1 MSGFIEGIDRSQ
13 VTLFPSRMEDWIC
26 DDNPVRIVDVFVDAL
41 DLVECGFERTTPAR
55 TGRPG
60 YEPAVLLKLFIY
72 GYLNRVPSS
81 RRLEREAGRNV
92 ELMWLT
98 GRLAPDHKTIAD
110 FRKSNASAIRKT
122 CARFVELCRRIGVLG
137 GGCVAIDGSK
147 FKAVNN
153 RDRNFTSG
161 KIALRIS
168 HLEESANRYLD
179 EMARIDRQEA
189 RETRNDKVTHLRAKL
204 DRVREEVDR
213 LSGIAQ
219 QLKDTPDGQIS
230 LTDPDA
236 RSMATRGKGTGLVGY
251 NVQTAVDTQ
260 AHLIVAH
267 EVTNVGNDRAQLAPM
282 AQAAKAALNVEELAA
297 IADRGYFS
305 GAEILACH
313 EDGITATVPRPDTSG
328 NRKKGMYV
336 KADFVY
342 DAEADT
348 YTCPTGK
355 VLTYRYARE
364 ERGLMHRRYWQNGCQ
379 NCPIKSRCTTGKE
392 RRITRWEHE
401 HLIDEMYD
409 RMERDPNLMRVRRCT
424 VEHPFGTLKAWM
436 GATHFQMR
444 RLKNVR
450 AEMALHVLAY
460 NIKRMINI
468 MGIGP
473 LLRAIAA

>member
-1 MSGFIEGIDRSQ
+1 MADFIEGVERSQ
-13 VTLFPSRMEDWIC
+13 VSLFPLKLEDWVC
-26 DDNPVRIVDVFVDAL
+26 QDNAVRVVDVFVDAL
-41 DLVECGFERTTPAR
+41 DLVECGFERTEPAR

-81 RRLEREAGRNV
+81 RRLEREANRNV
-92 ELMWLT
+92 ELMWLM
-98 GRLAPDHKTIAD
+98 GRLQPDHKTIAN
-110 FRKSNASAIRKT
+110 FRKTNAMAIRKT

-161 KIALRIS
+161 KVALRIS
-168 HLEESANRYLD
+168 HLEESATRYLD
-179 EMARIDRQEA
+179 EMARIDRQETQ
-189 RETRNDKVTHLRAKL
+189 ETRIDKVTHLKAKL
-204 DRVREEVDR
+204 KRVLEEVDR
-213 LSGIAQ
+213 LSGITQ

-260 AHLIVAH
+260 THLIVAH
-267 EVTNVGNDRAQLAPM
+267 EVTTIGNDRAQLASM
-282 AQAAKAALNVEELAA
+282 AQAAKTALKLEKLDA

-305 GAEILACH
+305 GAEILAC
-313 EDGITATVPRPDTSG
+313 DKAQITATVPRPDTSG
-328 NRKKGMYV
+328 NRKKGMFV

-342 DAEADT
+342 DGEADI
-348 YTCPTGK
+348 YTCPAGK
-355 VLTYRYARE
+355 QLTYRYTRE
-364 ERGLMHRRYWQNGCQ
+364 ERGLMHRRYWQNDCQ
-379 NCPIKSRCTTGKE
+379 HCPLKLGCTTGKE
-392 RRITRWEHE
+392 RRITRWDHE
-401 HLIDEMYD
+401 HLIEEMYD
-409 RMERDPNLMRVRRCT
+409 RMERDPNLMRARRCT

-436 GATHFQMR
+436 GATHFQTR
-444 RLKNVR
+444 RLKNVG

-473 LLRAIAA
+473 LMKAIAT